1 MVEDAGVRWWTGSVG
16 SREGVSHTSPFSLTF
31 SSSYASV
38 SIDIW
43 SRTNPLLPT
52 LYGAYHFASRVF
64 PLNRE
69 LSAGYAR
76 GELELSC
83 QGR

>member
-1 MVEDAGVRWWTGSVG
+1 MVEDAEVRWWTESVG
-16 SREGVSHTSPFSLTF
+16 SREGVSHTSPLSLTF

-38 SIDIW
+38 SIDLW
-43 SRTNPLLPT
+43 SRPNPLVLT

-69 LSAGYAR
+69 LSARYAR